1 MFQSLPL
8 VLHKP
13 PESHKSSV
21 RRWAFVYSRWASSS
35 ISCIIVQ
42 GEFPWP
48 QNQKRESFFSSL
60 LLPVVT
66 ETQLEAGIHH
76 CTQLFHRLKPGQP
89 LLPTIIQLV
98 RMKMRLNITKEP
110 VDRRWQNRCF
120 GPEKKGRKQRIMGVE
135 NSPFFWNLIP
145 IGGIITGRQV
155 QPTRSEMLT
164 RSFPRNISVTS
175 RRERHPAAAVQM
187 N

>member
-1 MFQSLPL
+1 MFQSLPI

-110 VDRRWQNRCF
+110 ADRRWQNRCF
-120 GPEKKGRKQRIMGVE
+120 GPEKKGRKQRIWE
-135 NSPFFWNLIP
+135 WRIP
-145 IGGIITGRQV
+145 LFLESYSDRRPLAGRQV

-164 RSFPRNISVTS
+164 RSFPRNISITS
-175 RRERHPAAAVQM
+175 RRERHPAATVQM